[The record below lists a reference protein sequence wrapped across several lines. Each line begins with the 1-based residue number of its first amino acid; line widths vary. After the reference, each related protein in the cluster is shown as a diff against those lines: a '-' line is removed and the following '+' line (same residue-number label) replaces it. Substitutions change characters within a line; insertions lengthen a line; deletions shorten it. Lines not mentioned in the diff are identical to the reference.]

1 MSVFVPKLGSLTV
14 PGADETYASR
24 IRQVKERVGNTPMVH
39 IDTVNGNKVL
49 AKLEYLN
56 SFSQS
61 VKDRPAAYM
70 LTGPLERGEIDPREE
85 KIWIEAS
92 SGNLGIAYGKIGSY
106 LGLETFIVVPSVI
119 DEKTLD
125 RLRESASRYM
135 VTPGGYCP
143 RGERDGA
150 IKMVADIWM
159 EDPEKYEFRD
169 QYSSRD
175 NLLAHEETTGPEFW
189 EQTDGR
195 ITHLVLAP
203 GSGGTIIGSA
213 RFLKSQNPDIK
224 VIAVQPQIDHQ
235 IHGVRNFEE
244 SMKSIIFKDNEDL
257 IDGWVDVSDKEAFR
271 AMEELW
277 RGGYPGGTSSGL
289 NYAAARKIAKDEG
302 NAVIVTMFPS
312 SSTRHRLTQKMEVK
326 I

>member
-1 MSVFVPKLGSLTV
+1 LTV
-14 PGADETYASR
+14 PGVDETYASR

-56 SFSQS
+56 PFSQS

-106 LGLETFIVVPSVI
+106 LGLETFIVVPSVT

-224 VIAVQPQIDHQ
+224 IIAVQPQIDHQ

-289 NYAAARKIAKDEG
+289 NYAAARKIAKEEG

-312 SSTRHRLTQKMEVK
+312 SSTRHRLTQKMEVN

>member
-1 MSVFVPKLGSLTV
+1 LTV
-14 PGADETYASR
+14 PGVDETYASR

-49 AKLEYLN
+49 SKLEYLN
-56 SFSQS
+56 PFSQS

-106 LGLETFIVVPSVI
+106 LGLETFIVVPSVT

-125 RLRESASRYM
+125 RLRESVSRYM

-224 VIAVQPQIDHQ
+224 IIAVQPQIDHQ

-289 NYAAARKIAKDEG
+289 NYAAARKIAKEEG

-312 SSTRHRLTQKMEVK
+312 SSTRHRLTQKMEVN

>member
-1 MSVFVPKLGSLTV
+1 M
-14 PGADETYASR
+14 
-24 IRQVKERVGNTPMVH
+24 
-39 IDTVNGNKVL
+39 
-49 AKLEYLN
+49 
-56 SFSQS
+56 
-61 VKDRPAAYM
+61 
-70 LTGPLERGEIDPREE
+70 
-85 KIWIEAS
+85 
-92 SGNLGIAYGKIGSY
+92 
-106 LGLETFIVVPSVI
+106 VPSVI

-213 RFLKSQNPDIK
+213 RFLKSQNPDIE
-224 VIAVQPQIDHQ
+224 VIAVQPQLDHQ
-235 IHGVRNFEE
+235 IQGVRNFEE

-257 IDGWVDVSDKEAFR
+257 IDGWVDVSDREAFR
-271 AMEELW
+271 AMEQLW
-277 RGGYPGGTSSGL
+277 REGYQVGTSSGL

-302 NAVIVTMFPS
+302 NAVIGTLFPS
-312 SSTRHRLTQKMEVK
+312 SSPRHRLTQNMEVK

>member
-1 MSVFVPKLGSLTV
+1 MSVFVPQLESLTV

-56 SFSQS
+56 PFSQS

-70 LTGPLERGEIDPREE
+70 LTGPLERGEIDPLDE

-106 LGLETFIVVPSVI
+106 LGLETFIVVPSVT

-125 RLRESASRYM
+125 RLRESVSRYM

-224 VIAVQPQIDHQ
+224 IIAVQPQVDHQ

-257 IDGWVDVSDKEAFR
+257 IDGWVNVSDREAFR

-289 NYAAARKIAKDEG
+289 NYAAARKIAKEEG

-312 SSTRHRLTQKMEVK
+312 SSTRHRLTQKMEVN

>member
-56 SFSQS
+56 PFSRS

-106 LGLETFIVVPSVI
+106 LGLETLIVVPSVI

-125 RLRESASRYM
+125 RLRESVSRYM

-224 VIAVQPQIDHQ
+224 IIAVQPHIDHQ

-257 IDGWVDVSDKEAFR
+257 IDGWVDVSDREAFR

-289 NYAAARKIAKDEG
+289 NYAAARKIAKEEG

-312 SSTRHRLTQKMEVK
+312 SSTRHRLTQKMEVN